1 MRTCSGDGRV
11 TKPALGSRLKRR
23 SRSRIPRDSK
33 CALPAGVVLG
43 SDAGASRWPV
53 HWMRL
58 RPQPPS
64 SLGCEAEAQAAGS
77 WPVGELVRVIV
88 EAPWPGQLR
97 FRRSSTSSTRCARWG
112 LSTKFDR
119 FLPVGLGL
127 GSWENQGFQF
137 RVRQSGLTAMNN
149 RRGVTGHV
157 SDDGKRYPRTLDNT
171 PPNRRTITTGQ
182 TTNEADRD
190 RRAYALARQYLLEL
204 PDVTPELLAQ
214 YQEPPP
220 GPSTDVPGLDFRP
233 QARSKQGSF
242 PPARLAAR
250 LLRYY

>member
-23 SRSRIPRDSK
+23 SRSGIPRDSK

-97 FRRSSTSSTRCARWG
+97 FRRSWTSSTRCARWG
-112 LSTKFDR
+112 LSTQFDR

-149 RRGVTGHV
+149 RRGVTGHL
-157 SDDGKRYPRTLDNT
+157 SDDGKPEPRTLDHT

-182 TTNEADRD
+182 TTNEADPD

-220 GPSTDVPGLDFRP
+220 GPSADVPSQRDGEGD
-233 QARSKQGSF
+233 G
-242 PPARLAAR
+242 
-250 LLRYY
+250 